1 MIFMKSLNDIL
12 RDVQAA
18 LLAVTNACY
27 HYRRPPKPAE
37 SYIVWAEDR
46 EAESME
52 SENRTAEQQIH
63 GTIDYFTRTEFDVK
77 VDQIQ
82 EALNTVEG
90 CAFHYEGA
98 QFEEDTN
105 LIHSSWECE
114 VI

>member
-1 MIFMKSLNDIL
+1 MDGHTGEYGI
-12 RDVQAA
+12 
-18 LLAVTNACY
+18 AVY
-27 HYRRPPKPAE
+27 
-37 SYIVWAEDR
+37 V
-46 EAESME
+46 
-52 SENRTAEQQIH
+52 
-63 GTIDYFTRTEFDVK
+63 DYFTQAEYDPK

>member
-1 MIFMKSLNDIL
+1 MTSIQSKVSKIS
-12 RDVQAA
+12 QA
-18 LLAVTNACY
+18 LTSIEGLQVY
-27 HYRRPPKPAE
+27 HYWRTNVKAPYCIYYE
-37 SYIVWAEDR
+37 
-46 EAESME
+46 ME
-52 SENRTAEQQIH
+52 TVGQAMDGHTGEYGIAVYV
-63 GTIDYFTRTEFDVK
+63 DYFTQAEYDPK

-98 QFEEDTN
+98 QFEEGTN